1 MPSLQAA
8 AAAAAVDVVCLQ
20 HMQGKA
26 LPIVK
31 LCDWGYSKLAEA
43 GPRTAVVSAAAA
55 VHTNWLLLRC

>member
-1 MPSLQAA
+1 M
-8 AAAAAVDVVCLQ
+8 CLQ

-55 VHTNWLLLRC
+55 VQWQASAHFIAKL